1 METGK
6 RRINSA
12 GRGLAARV
20 EGDKALAAATLVRPI
35 ARAVELEREI
45 DPVVEPVPG
54 IDLVVVRAQV
64 IVPVA
69 EELEHGPVVAELVL
83 APAVAELEHGQVAVE
98 LVLVPEEAEPVHG
111 HPHDLLAVL
120 LGTKSVTAARHRG
133 LAPVPAAEDLEA
145 VAETTREPAAAEAVA
160 AWAAAA

>member
-69 EELEHGPVVAELVL
+69 ELALVQVVAE
-83 APAVAELEHGQVAVE
+83 PEHGQVAVE
-98 LVLVPEEAEPVHG
+98 LVLVPEEAERVHG
-111 HPHDLLAVL
+111 HPHDRLALLR
-120 LGTKSVTAARHRG
+120 GTKSVTAARHRG

-160 AWAAAA
+160 AWEAAA